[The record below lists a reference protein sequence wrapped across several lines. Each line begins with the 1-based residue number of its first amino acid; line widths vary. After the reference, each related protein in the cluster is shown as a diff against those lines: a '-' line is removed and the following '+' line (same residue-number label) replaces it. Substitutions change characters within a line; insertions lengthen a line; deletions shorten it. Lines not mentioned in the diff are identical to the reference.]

1 MITLKNNASVR
12 LPDVFLKRYKSADSA
27 ALKVAL
33 YLFECGSAEVTDIE
47 SALGISSASVERSL
61 EFWRSAGLF
70 EDNIS
75 VSSVGANN
83 TIEPVNRHLNHSDI
97 ASLILSDSSISMLL
111 QETQKLIGRELSFSE
126 SRLLVETIQDCGLD
140 AEAILMIESYFQNT
154 EHSRKVLTDT
164 SRAAREMAK
173 EGLVSYDSVSAR
185 VSLMESRF
193 HNLLLVADLL
203 KSEPSDFSKKERSLV
218 NRIFEEYGYD
228 SDFISEV
235 LTRKPDANI
244 PYISTVLK
252 DWHKKGYTT
261 ISDTRLLAPAVEV
274 YQTSVKNNDKDTE
287 STLKKAVKRN
297 RKEQ

>member
-1 MITLKNNASVR
+1 
-12 LPDVFLKRYKSADSA
+12 
-27 ALKVAL
+27 
-33 YLFECGSAEVTDIE
+33 
-47 SALGISSASVERSL
+47 
-61 EFWRSAGLF
+61 
-70 EDNIS
+70 
-75 VSSVGANN
+75 
-83 TIEPVNRHLNHSDI
+83 
-97 ASLILSDSSISMLL
+97 
-111 QETQKLIGRELSFSE
+111 
-126 SRLLVETIQDCGLD
+126 
-140 AEAILMIESYFQNT
+140 
-154 EHSRKVLTDT
+154 
-164 SRAAREMAK
+164 
-173 EGLVSYDSVSAR
+173 
-185 VSLMESRF
+185 MESRF